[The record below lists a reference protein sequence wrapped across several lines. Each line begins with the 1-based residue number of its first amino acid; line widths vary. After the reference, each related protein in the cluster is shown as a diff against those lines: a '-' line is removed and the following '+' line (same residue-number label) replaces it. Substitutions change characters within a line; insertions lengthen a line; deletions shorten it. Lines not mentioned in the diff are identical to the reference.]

1 MIVDFQGCLR
11 GLMASTDS
19 VPLAPAK
26 ENVVN
31 PIPPLALAL
40 LSICL
45 LVWVISLFLPA
56 ATTMT
61 WNGEQSSKGSDLA
74 IASAIF
80 FWVPVFGW
88 ASLANVFMLISPFE
102 IKRVRRGKGRVFA
115 CLFLLFAVIPM
126 AIAFPVRGMLNPGE
140 VRTLETGFYV
150 WQASLLGAANWFLW
164 AVWRKSYVWLAGALL
179 LGLLTYAPTYQNR
192 IRFREI
198 VEKTRGVI
206 DTIGVSR
213 KNAPIGDLNMAQYRD
228 LWRLRNDPAR
238 AELVVAVDYT
248 QNAVACWDR
257 ERISDLNIAQMYPG
271 LHLQPPD
278 PSHTPQ
284 PPPSGRNAMGCFED
298 KSATAPW
305 YSGVEMRQEA
315 LRRATLHLANAEVEI
330 GLESGSV
337 QEPFPLSPHES
348 FFLNR
353 AKH

>member
-1 MIVDFQGCLR
+1 
-11 GLMASTDS
+11 MASTDS
-19 VPLAPAK
+19 VPLAAPAK

-115 CLFLLFAVIPM
+115 CLFLVFAVIPM

-150 WQASLLGAANWFLW
+150 WQASLLVQPLGSCGRCGANRTCGWLERSCSACSPMRRLIRIGSGF
-164 AVWRKSYVWLAGALL
+164 AKS
-179 LGLLTYAPTYQNR
+179 
-192 IRFREI
+192 
-198 VEKTRGVI
+198 
-206 DTIGVSR
+206 
-213 KNAPIGDLNMAQYRD
+213 
-228 LWRLRNDPAR
+228 
-238 AELVVAVDYT
+238 
-248 QNAVACWDR
+248 
-257 ERISDLNIAQMYPG
+257 
-271 LHLQPPD
+271 
-278 PSHTPQ
+278 
-284 PPPSGRNAMGCFED
+284 
-298 KSATAPW
+298 
-305 YSGVEMRQEA
+305 
-315 LRRATLHLANAEVEI
+315 
-330 GLESGSV
+330 
-337 QEPFPLSPHES
+337 
-348 FFLNR
+348 
-353 AKH
+353 